1 MKLLEYILDK
11 KKLVIF
17 DFDGVLV
24 DSVNVKTEAFGLM
37 YKDYGLDV
45 VKKVHDHH
53 IENGGLPRF
62 EKFKHYHKNFL
73 GKNLNEDGIQ
83 EMSNQFS
90 KMVVEKVVSADW
102 IPGAEKFL
110 KTLYKHKINCIVV
123 SATPQ
128 NEIELIIKKRNMNI
142 YFSSIYGSPT
152 SKNENLLSALNKNS
166 VYAKDAIFFGDAL
179 ADWQASSKSDIQFV
193 GIGKSIRDL
202 LNSNNESVYFFDD
215 FNGINQTSSNIYL

>member
-1 MKLLEYILDK
+1 MKLLEYILSK

-37 YKDYGLDV
+37 YKDYGSDV

-62 EKFKHYHKNFL
+62 EKFRHYHKNFL
-73 GKNLNEDGIQ
+73 GKTLNEDGVQ
-83 EMSNQFS
+83 EMSKKFS
-90 KMVVEKVVSADW
+90 KMVVERVVSADW
-102 IPGAEKFL
+102 IPGAEEFL
-110 KTLYKHKINCIVV
+110 KILYKHKINCVVV

-128 NEIELIIKKRNMNI
+128 NEIELIIKKRNINF

-152 SKNENLLSALNKNS
+152 SKHVNLSSALNKNS
-166 VYAKDAIFFGDAL
+166 VFAKDAIFFGDAL
-179 ADWQASSKSDIQFV
+179 ADWQASSKNNIQFV
-193 GIGKSIRDL
+193 GIGKSIKNL
-202 LNSNNESVYFFDD
+202 LEKNNESIYFIDD
-215 FNGINQTSSNIYL
+215 FKGINDL